1 MYETMVQ
8 LNSDATP
15 LEAKRVKREEVSHQ
29 DGGQDIRSNGLNIK
43 KTRHKIIDID
53 SIFLLQKSWS
63 CTVLDLPR
71 VAW

>member
-1 MYETMVQ
+1 MARECLAIKMYETMVQ

-29 DGGQDIRSNGLNIK
+29 DGEQD

-71 VAW
+71 VA